1 MELLGKIKLL
11 GEVQTYGNDFTKKEV
26 VITTLEQYPQDI
38 SIEFV
43 KGAIDKLDGFKVG
56 QNVKIGINIKGRE
69 WTNPDTGQVKH
80 FNSIQGWRIEAYEDN
95 AEVQQ
100 PVTESAEEG
109 DLPF

>member
-1 MELLGKIKLL
+1 MELLGKIKSI
-11 GEVQTYGNDFTKKEV
+11 GEVQTYGNFKKVFV
-26 VITTLEQYPQDI
+26 VLITQEQYEQHI
-38 SIEFV
+38 EIEFYE
-43 KGAIDKLDGFKVG
+43 KQFDELKKYKVG
-56 QNVKIGINIKGRE
+56 DIVKVGINIKGRE
-69 WTNPDTGQVKH
+69 WTNPETGDLKH

>member
-26 VITTLEQYPQDI
+26 VLTTLEQYPQDI

-43 KGAIDKLDGFKVG
+43 KSAIDKLSQFKVG
-56 QNVKIGINIKGRE
+56 DTVRIGINIKGRE

-80 FNSIQGWRIEAYEDN
+80 FNSIQGWRIDAHEDSD
-95 AEVQQ
+95 EVQQ
-100 PVTESAEEG
+100 PVTQSADKD